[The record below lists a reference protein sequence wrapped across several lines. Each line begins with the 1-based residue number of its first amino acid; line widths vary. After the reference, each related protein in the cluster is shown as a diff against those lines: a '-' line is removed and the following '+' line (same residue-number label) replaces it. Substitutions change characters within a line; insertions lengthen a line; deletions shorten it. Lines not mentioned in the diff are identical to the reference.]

1 METKQSVY
9 RAENMFISV
18 GTDSLL
24 EPLVD
29 IRGTARYGAS
39 ILISLGY
46 FFLKRPQIFS
56 AAALR

>member
-46 FFLKRPQIFS
+46 FF
-56 AAALR
+56 